1 MLKGRSKQ
9 RFKAL
14 AEREQQ
20 LEAQPLVGE
29 ASREASLA
37 LKAYTDAAR
46 WFESSVA
53 KQERSKARTWR
64 AIAIVFGLLAFMA
77 VGAVLG
83 LTPLKTVEAFL
94 VRVDNNTGFTDVVP
108 VMKDRTG
115 GGDEQDTQ
123 DEFWLATYVRFRESY
138 SFAGSDVNYGMVRL
152 LSYSGAF
159 AEYRNFQLSSKG
171 YTQVL
176 GDNRQLRVEINNIV
190 FLDADGSLPGS
201 TKSST
206 KKFRTAQVRFT
217 KTVLDRNGVPVLGM
231 APVTWLGTI
240 SFDYGNAPKTRKQRW
255 LNPLGFGV
263 AAYSVA
269 QEVGGSQ

>member
-138 SFAGSDVNYGMVRL
+138 SFAGADVNYGMVRL

-176 GDNRQLRVEINNIV
+176 GDNRQLRVDINNIV

-201 TKSST
+201 TT
-206 KKFRTAQVRFT
+206 KYRTAQVRFT

>member
-138 SFAGSDVNYGMVRL
+138 SFAGADVNYGMVR
-152 LSYSGAF
+152 
-159 AEYRNFQLSSKG
+159 
-171 YTQVL
+171 
-176 GDNRQLRVEINNIV
+176 QLRVDINNIV
-190 FLDADGSLPGS
+190 FLDADGSLPG
-201 TKSST
+201 ST

>member
-1 MLKGRSKQ
+1 M
-9 RFKAL
+9 
-14 AEREQQ
+14 
-20 LEAQPLVGE
+20 
-29 ASREASLA
+29 
-37 LKAYTDAAR
+37 
-46 WFESSVA
+46 A

-138 SFAGSDVNYGMVRL
+138 SFAGADVNYGMVRL

-176 GDNRQLRVEINNIV
+176 GIT
-190 FLDADGSLPGS
+190 GSCAWTS
-201 TKSST
+201 
-206 KKFRTAQVRFT
+206 
-217 KTVLDRNGVPVLGM
+217 
-231 APVTWLGTI
+231 TI
-240 SFDYGNAPKTRKQRW
+240 SCSWMPMARCPAAPRSSEPPRFASPRPSSIATVCRSSAW
-255 LNPLGFGV
+255 LR
-263 AAYSVA
+263 
-269 QEVGGSQ
+269 

>member
-1 MLKGRSKQ
+1 MFKGRDK
-9 RFKAL
+9 RGFEAV
-14 AEREQQ
+14 AERELQ
-20 LEAQPLVGE
+20 LEVQPVTGE

-37 LKAYTDAAR
+37 VKAYTEAAR

-53 KQERSKARTWR
+53 EQARRKARTWR
-64 AIAIVFGLLAFMA
+64 ALAIVFAVLAFMA

-108 VMKDRTG
+108 VVKGRMG
-115 GGDEQDTQ
+115 SADEQDVQ

-138 SFAGSDVNYGMVRL
+138 TFAGSDVNYSMVRL
-152 LSYSGAF
+152 LSYSGTF
-159 AEYRNFQLSSKG
+159 GEYRNFQLSSKG

-176 GDNRQLRVEINNIV
+176 GDLRQLRVDINNIV
-190 FLDADGSLPGS
+190 FLDGEGDAPGAVVPRGA
-201 TKSST
+201 KY
-206 KKFRTAQVRFT
+206 RTAQVRFT
-217 KTVLDRNGVPVLGM
+217 KTVLDRNGMPVLGM

-240 SFDYGNAPKTRKQRW
+240 SFDYANSPKNRKQRW

-269 QEVGGSQ
+269 QEIGGAP

>member
-94 VRVDNNTGFTDVVP
+94 VRVDNNTGFT
-108 VMKDRTG
+108 G
-115 GGDEQDTQ
+115 
-123 DEFWLATYVRFRESY
+123 
-138 SFAGSDVNYGMVRL
+138 
-152 LSYSGAF
+152 
-159 AEYRNFQLSSKG
+159 
-171 YTQVL
+171 
-176 GDNRQLRVEINNIV
+176 
-190 FLDADGSLPGS
+190 
-201 TKSST
+201 
-206 KKFRTAQVRFT
+206 
-217 KTVLDRNGVPVLGM
+217 TVAN
-231 APVTWLGTI
+231 
-240 SFDYGNAPKTRKQRW
+240 SRW
-255 LNPLGFGV
+255 
-263 AAYSVA
+263 
-269 QEVGGSQ
+269 